1 MTARVKI
8 CGITRVE
15 DAHAAIA
22 AGADMIG
29 LNFYAK
35 SPRYVE
41 LDRAREIRTAI
52 GSSAKV
58 VGVFVNASRTYIEER
73 LRAASL
79 DMIQFSGDEGDA
91 ALAGWLVPL
100 IVARR
105 LRPGEVPSVTARRAD
120 YVMFDA
126 FDEKLHGGTGIRIP
140 LDQLRR
146 LDLSRAFVAGGL
158 NPDNVAEVAAL
169 EPYAVD
175 CAGGVESSPGIKD
188 HDKLRSFIANAK
200 RSRQSRPFWPVRRQ
214 VRR

>member
-1 MTARVKI
+1 VTIRVKI

-15 DAHAAIA
+15 DARAAVA

-41 LDRAREIRTAI
+41 IDRAREIREAI
-52 GSSAKV
+52 GSSAAV
-58 VGVFVNASRTYIEER
+58 IGVFVNAHRAYIDER

-79 DMIQFSGDEGDA
+79 DMIQFSGDEDDA
-91 ALAGWLVPL
+91 ALAGWPVPC
-100 IVARR
+100 IVTRR
-105 LRPGEVPSVTARRAD
+105 LKPGENMTPHRAD
-120 YVMFDA
+120 YVLFDA
-126 FDEKLHGGTGIRIP
+126 FDARLLGGTGSRIP
-140 LDQLRR
+140 LGQLRV

-175 CAGGVESSPGIKD
+175 CASGVESSPGVKD
-188 HDKLRSFIANAK
+188 HDKLRRFVNNAK
-200 RSRQSRPFWPVRRQ
+200 RSR
-214 VRR
+214 

>member
-1 MTARVKI
+1 MTVRVKI

-41 LDRAREIRTAI
+41 LDRAMEIRAAI
-52 GSSAKV
+52 GSRAAV
-58 VGVFVNASRTYIEER
+58 IGVFVNAERAYIDER

-79 DMIQFSGDEGDA
+79 DMIQFSGDEDDVA
-91 ALAGWLVPL
+91 VAGWPVAA
-100 IVARR
+100 IVKNRPEPGGILNVTRQPGGSLRVTPRR
-105 LRPGEVPSVTARRAD
+105 GD
-120 YVMFDA
+120 YVLFDA
-126 FDEKLHGGTGIRIP
+126 FDTKLHGGSGSRIP

-169 EPYAVD
+169 GPYAVD
-175 CAGGVESSPGIKD
+175 CASGVESSPGVKD
-188 HDKLRSFIANAK
+188 HDKLRRFVKNAK
-200 RSRQSRPFWPVRRQ
+200 RSR
-214 VRR
+214 